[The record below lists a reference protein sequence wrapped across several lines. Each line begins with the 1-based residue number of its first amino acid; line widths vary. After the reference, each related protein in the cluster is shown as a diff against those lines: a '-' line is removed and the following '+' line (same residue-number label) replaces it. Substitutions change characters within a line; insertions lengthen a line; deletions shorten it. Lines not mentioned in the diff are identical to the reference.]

1 MAPEHPVDESR
12 PADPYEMSDASFGYQ
27 VVLGATVGI
36 IVTFVVMTVGLIAT
50 TGIGSAVPAMAW
62 ASIVGGGF
70 FGGTVTVGLAMGR
83 AEKASKE
90 ARAARAA
97 EQERRTAPPSRQ
109 AA

>member
-1 MAPEHPVDESR
+1 MAPEHPADEDR
-12 PADPYEMSDASFGYQ
+12 LADPYEMTDASFGYQ
-27 VVLGATVGI
+27 VVLGAAVGI
-36 IVTFVVMTVGLIAT
+36 VVTFVVMTVGLITT

-83 AEKASKE
+83 AEKAAKE
-90 ARAARAA
+90 ARAARFA
-97 EQERRTAPPSRQ
+97 EKERTSAPGEQ